1 MRALLLL
8 LLALPASADPI
19 SKAGD
24 ILKNRE
30 TMDGR
35 SVCLIGKVK
44 SVEER
49 YGKVTGQ
56 HLFRGKLDDGTGEV
70 LIFSYGFF
78 PKVAIG
84 ETIEVCG
91 RYAKAYLA
99 PSKVIYKD
107 QIAVKAL
114 LKDKG
119 INAGKVDIVGDQ
131 VVAAGKGTATA
142 QSTRPP
148 TPGR

>member
-1 MRALLLL
+1 MRALALL

-19 SKAGD
+19 TKAGD
-24 ILKNRE
+24 ILKNRDA
-30 TMDGR
+30 MDGR
-35 SVCLIGKVK
+35 AVCLVGKTK

-56 HLFRGKLDDGTGEV
+56 HLFRGKFDDGTGEV

-78 PKVAIG
+78 PKIAVG

-91 RYAKAYLA
+91 RYAKAYVA

-107 QIAVKAL
+107 QIAITVL

-119 INAGKVDIVGDQ
+119 INAGKVDIVGDK
-131 VVAAGKGTATA
+131 VVAAGKGTSTA
-142 QSTRPP
+142 QATRPP
-148 TPGR
+148 APGP